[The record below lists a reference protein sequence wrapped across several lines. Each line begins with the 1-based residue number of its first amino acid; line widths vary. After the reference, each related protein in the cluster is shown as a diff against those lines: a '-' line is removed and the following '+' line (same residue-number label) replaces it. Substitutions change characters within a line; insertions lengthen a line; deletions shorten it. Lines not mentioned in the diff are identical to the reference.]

1 MNQITGT
8 IQNIFSD
15 RPLQEDEYRNESDN
29 LIHCAKCKTPRQH
42 HVVVLGKEMVV
53 PIRCRC
59 QQEVQDKEEAERK
72 HREFLDQVSR
82 LKANGLQDKSLREY
96 TFANDKGY
104 NPEMQKAHDYVVHWS
119 EMKAKSIGLL
129 LWGDVGTGKS
139 FFAGCIANALLE
151 QGVPV
156 LMTNFSR
163 ILNALSGL
171 YSEEKNQYID
181 SLNQYSLL
189 IIDDLG
195 IERST
200 EFALEQVFNV
210 IDSRYRS
217 KLPLIVTTNMTLEE
231 LKNPQDLT
239 RSRIYDRV
247 LERCVPLRINNQ
259 NSMECADD
267 AAFSKFKKEVKNLD
281 TQMDALEQAENKFT
295 AELDRTLERYRDLEK
310 TVADVDAGELT
321 DTRMELR
328 TGKEQSAASQ
338 LQKIY
343 GVKYDYDMMR
353 QSKLEVKKML
363 GEVTRKPSI
372 TQMLQ
377 RKEPESQMQKPPKRK
392 QKDYER

>member
-181 SLNQYSLL
+181 SLNQY
-189 IIDDLG
+189 
-195 IERST
+195 
-200 EFALEQVFNV
+200 
-210 IDSRYRS
+210 RS

-259 NSMECADD
+259 NIRQRNAAESM
-267 AAFSKFKKEVKNLD
+267 KEARKI
-281 TQMDALEQAENKFT
+281 LES
-295 AELDRTLERYRDLEK
+295 
-310 TVADVDAGELT
+310 G
-321 DTRMELR
+321 
-328 TGKEQSAASQ
+328 TG
-338 LQKIY
+338 
-343 GVKYDYDMMR
+343 
-353 QSKLEVKKML
+353 
-363 GEVTRKPSI
+363 T
-372 TQMLQ
+372 
-377 RKEPESQMQKPPKRK
+377 
-392 QKDYER
+392 